1 MMEMSRRPRLPL
13 RDMERS
19 RESPSPSRNMEIEGM
34 IRDIVSN
41 RQSLDAEALT
51 TALRALPRRE
61 LDRLHR
67 SLNLGGQSRAPEQS
81 R

>member
-1 MMEMSRRPRLPL
+1 MIEGPIEPPPPPSRR
-13 RDMERS
+13 
-19 RESPSPSRNMEIEGM
+19 RNVEIEGM

-41 RQSLDAEALT
+41 RQRLDAEALT

-67 SLNLGGQSRAPEQS
+67 SLSIGGQSQARRQG